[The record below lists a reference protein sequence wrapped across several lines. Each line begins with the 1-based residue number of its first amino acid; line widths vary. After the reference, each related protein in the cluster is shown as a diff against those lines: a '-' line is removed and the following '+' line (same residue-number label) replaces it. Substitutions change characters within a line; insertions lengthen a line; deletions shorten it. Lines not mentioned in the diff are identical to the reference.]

1 MGNRAI
7 IKGVGTNIGV
17 YVHWNGGYDSV
28 LAFTQYC
35 KLKGYRSLESNPAYG
50 TARLAQTIG
59 NYFGGGLSVGIE
71 NMSGTTVMTP
81 ELVREFYLDNGV
93 YEIKDLL
100 VRTEEDKMINEFKKY
115 DKEHTRLVTISVSD
129 FNELIKETNISIET
143 KRDYD
148 LRSLESINDM
158 NKKIGEPE
166 INLNEY
172 RNMYYGV
179 SISIVNNRND
189 NIPATITIAK
199 FLDLMHIDIRWNAFD
214 GNKVDLEYKI

>member
-1 MGNRAI
+1 
-7 IKGVGTNIGV
+7 
-17 YVHWNGGYDSV
+17 
-28 LAFTQYC
+28 
-35 KLKGYRSLESNPAYG
+35 
-50 TARLAQTIG
+50 
-59 NYFGGGLSVGIE
+59 
-71 NMSGTTVMTP
+71 
-81 ELVREFYLDNGV
+81 
-93 YEIKDLL
+93 
-100 VRTEEDKMINEFKKY
+100 MINEFKKY

-143 KRDYD
+143 KWDYD
-148 LRSLESINDM
+148 LNSLESINDM
-158 NKKIGEPE
+158 NKKTGEPE

-199 FLDLMHIDIRWNAFD
+199 FLDLKYIDIRWNAFD

>member
-1 MGNRAI
+1 
-7 IKGVGTNIGV
+7 
-17 YVHWNGGYDSV
+17 
-28 LAFTQYC
+28 
-35 KLKGYRSLESNPAYG
+35 
-50 TARLAQTIG
+50 
-59 NYFGGGLSVGIE
+59 
-71 NMSGTTVMTP
+71 
-81 ELVREFYLDNGV
+81 
-93 YEIKDLL
+93 
-100 VRTEEDKMINEFKKY
+100 MINEFKKY
-115 DKEHTRLVTISVSD
+115 DKEYTRLVTISVSD

-199 FLDLMHIDIRWNAFD
+199 CLDLKHIDIRWNAFD